1 VTEDKKVRIRTM
13 LAEAIHETGSAA
25 YHVRLLAGNLGKPAG
40 ELMTRDAAYYL
51 ERAKEELLLLQ
62 KSMQEE
68 IK

>member
-1 VTEDKKVRIRTM
+1 
-13 LAEAIHETGSAA
+13 
-25 YHVRLLAGNLGKPAG
+25 LLAGNLGKPAG